1 MHSYSNV
8 VIKTSRLELSP
19 LAQGDESRLFE
30 IHSDPEFMRY
40 WSSPPWTSLAQA
52 TALIQRDQAELAA
65 GIQLRLGVRLT
76 KEALLIGTC
85 CLFKFQLQCRRA
97 EVGYGIAR
105 ESWRNGYMAEALS
118 ALIDFG
124 FAELNL
130 NRIEADIDPRNVA
143 SAKILEKLGFLR
155 EGFLRQRWIVDGE
168 VSNSALY
175 GLLAEDWHSRQATTP
190 AKASFSAPDLT

>member
-1 MHSYSNV
+1 LPTAMPSYSDI
-8 VIKTSRLELSP
+8 VIKTSRLELRP

-40 WSSPPWTSLAQA
+40 WSSPPWTSLDQA

-65 GIQLRLGVRLT
+65 GIQLRLGVRLA

-85 CLFKFQLQCRRA
+85 CLFKFHTQCRRA

-105 ESWRNGYMAEALS
+105 ASWRNGYMAEALS

-155 EGFLRQRWIVDGE
+155 EGYLRQRWIVDGE
-168 VSNSALY
+168 VSDSALY
-175 GLLAEDWHSRQATTP
+175 GLLAEDWNGVPANPPFPPTSRG
-190 AKASFSAPDLT
+190 